1 MTDREGGQRR
11 LEEEGCPE
19 STDAKGWGGSRTDV
33 EARVGSPED
42 RVYVISRIVR
52 ECQSC
57 ARHRLAAALAVHRAR
72 GLAIG
77 DEPHERPGDEREATT
92 LYAFRRAFPRAGL
105 RPFAVHARESLAG
118 GDDAAQGPRIRRAVH
133 FPRGEGMSEPEAVGL
148 ICDVSS
154 RVARVQVRRVT

>member
-1 MTDREGGQRR
+1 MPGIDGCEG
-11 LEEEGCPE
+11 L
-19 STDAKGWGGSRTDV
+19 GGSRTDV

-133 FPRGEGMSEPEAVGL
+133 CPRGEGMSDPEAVGL